1 MHDDF
6 GYQGFERNNEPA
18 AEGHVAS
25 TVPRIVIA
33 GTHSGCGK
41 TTVASGIMAALT
53 ARGLKVQPF
62 KVGPDF
68 IDPTHHTVVC
78 GRSSRNLDPFMMGED
93 GVRDCF
99 ARVSADADIAVIE
112 GVMGLYDGVD
122 GSDCSSTAH
131 VARLLDAP
139 IILVVDVK
147 GMSRSTAAL
156 VNGYA
161 TYDSRLRVAGV
172 ILTKGGSDRH
182 KDMATGNLPV
192 PLFGWLPRSDELAV
206 ESRHLGLVMGGE
218 DSRMKLIGAFVEE
231 YCNLDAVIT
240 VSKETTPVQPPQ
252 KPETRREPDIR
263 IAVAADEAFC
273 FYYRDNFDYLRNAG
287 AELVFFSP
295 VHDTLPSADAYYFG
309 GGYPELYAAEL
320 SVSPCKNALRRA
332 AAAGIPVFGECGGL
346 MWLSRGI
353 MLSDGTTYSMA
364 GVLDA
369 DCRMERRFVAL
380 DYVTG
385 SVTGDTA
392 VFPPGTE
399 FRGHEFHYSRTV
411 PDADVRY
418 AFSLKRGTGIADG
431 LDGITAGSVTGGYTH
446 MYFGKTAAEQ
456 FVTQTRTLLR

>member
-1 MHDDF
+1 MT
-6 GYQGFERNNEPA
+6 P
-18 AEGHVAS
+18 V
-25 TVPRIVIA
+25 VPRIVIA

-41 TTVASGIMAALT
+41 TTVASGIMAALA

-68 IDPTHHTVVC
+68 IDPSHHTVVC

-99 ARVSADADIAVIE
+99 ARASADADIAVIE
-112 GVMGLYDGVD
+112 GVMGLYDGID

-139 IILVVDVK
+139 VILVVDVK

-161 TYDSRLRVAGV
+161 TYDSRLRVAGL

-182 KDMATGNLPV
+182 KAMATGELSV
-192 PLFGWLPRSDELAV
+192 PLLGWLPRSDELTV

-231 YCNLDAVIT
+231 YCNLDAVIA
-240 VSKETTPVQPPQ
+240 VAKETSPIPLV
-252 KPETRREPDIR
+252 PDAGTCGDPHVR
-263 IAVAADEAFC
+263 VAVAVDEAFC
-273 FYYRDNFDYLRNAG
+273 FYYRDNFDYLRYAG

-295 VHDTLPSADAYYFG
+295 VHDALPPADAYYFG

-320 SVSPCKNALRRA
+320 SASPCKDALRRA
-332 AAAGIPVFGECGGL
+332 AAADVPVFGECGGL

-353 MLSDGTTYSMA
+353 MLSDGTTYPMT
-364 GVLDA
+364 GILDA

-380 DYVTG
+380 NYVIG
-385 SVTGDTA
+385 SVTADTS
-392 VFPPGTE
+392 VFPCGTE
-399 FRGHEFHYSRTV
+399 FWGHEFHYSRAV

-418 AFSLKRGTGIADG
+418 AFSLKRGMGISDG
-431 LDGITAGSVTGGYTH
+431 RDGITAGSVTGGYTH
-446 MYFGKTAAEQ
+446 MYFGKAMADLFIRQ
-456 FVTQTRTLLR
+456 ILKK